1 MTKYVKQNEGKV
13 QQADMIKDIMKNTNF
28 YNLNLTEIWFKHTKL
43 DVKQAKKKFKMIQQI
58 L

>member
-1 MTKYVKQNEGKV
+1 M

-43 DVKQAKKKFKMIQQI
+43 DVKQAKKKFKIIQQI